1 NLHDPL
7 TLQSTISTLFAYT
20 TLVRSKSKGIPGNPP
35 EERTGEVDTVGTTG
49 PGQQALDPIG
59 AERTPSAELTKTGET
74 RAEDVAADAS
84 DPASVIRARNRIDPR
99 ASPPLADG

>member
-1 NLHDPL
+1 MED
-7 TLQSTISTLFAYT
+7 
-20 TLVRSKSKGIPGNPP
+20 KSKGMPGNPP

-49 PGQQALDPIG
+49 PSQQALGPDRV
-59 AERTPSAELTKTGET
+59 ERTPSAELTKTGET
-74 RAEDVAADAS
+74 RAEDVAVDAS